1 MNNVSL
7 IGRTTN
13 DIELKTTPNGK
24 SVVNFSL
31 AVKRPFTKDTTDFVN
46 CVAWGN
52 QAEVLSR
59 FVQKGNQVAVVGCI
73 TTRNY
78 EDKEGNKRSLTEV
91 LVNEVILLAKEKKPS
106 QNEPQSKRE
115 SHTDFAC
122 PNNDNSDS
130 FSVLP
135 DEDDSLPF

>member
-46 CVAWGN
+46 CVAWDN
-52 QAEVLSR
+52 QADVLSR
-59 FVQKGNQVAVVGCI
+59 FVHKGNKVGVEGYV
-73 TTRNY
+73 TTRSY
-78 EDKEGNKRSLTEV
+78 EDKDGNKRSVTEV
-91 LVNEVILLAKEKKPS
+91 LVKDVDLLSNEKKPS

-115 SHTDFAC
+115 PYTDFAY

>member
-52 QAEVLSR
+52 QADVLSR

-91 LVNEVILLAKEKKPS
+91 LVNEVILLANEKNPS

-115 SHTDFAC
+115 GFT
-122 PNNDNSDS
+122 
-130 FSVLP
+130 VLP
-135 DEDDSLPF
+135 ESSDPYIPFESSDTDDSLPF

>member
-24 SVVNFSL
+24 SVVNFTL
-31 AVKRPFTKDTTDFVN
+31 AVKRPFTKDTTDFVI

-52 QAEVLSR
+52 QADVLSR
-59 FVQKGNQVAVVGCI
+59 FVHKGNQVAVVGNI

-78 EDKEGNKRSLTEV
+78 EDKEGNKRSVTEV
-91 LVNEVILLAKEKKPS
+91 LVNDVVLLSNEKKTS
-106 QNEPQSKRE
+106 QNEPQSK
-115 SHTDFAC
+115 TQGFT
-122 PNNDNSDS
+122 
-130 FSVLP
+130 VLP
-135 DEDDSLPF
+135 ESSDPYIPFESNDDDSLPF

>member
-31 AVKRPFTKDTTDFVN
+31 AVKRPFTKDTTDFIN

-52 QAEVLSR
+52 QADVLAR
-59 FVQKGNQVAVVGCI
+59 FVQKGNQVAVVGYV

-78 EDKEGNKRSLTEV
+78 EDKEGNKRSFTEV
-91 LVNEVILLAKEKKPS
+91 LVNEVILLANEKKPS

-115 SHTDFAC
+115 PHTDFAY
-122 PNNDNSDS
+122 PNNDNSGS